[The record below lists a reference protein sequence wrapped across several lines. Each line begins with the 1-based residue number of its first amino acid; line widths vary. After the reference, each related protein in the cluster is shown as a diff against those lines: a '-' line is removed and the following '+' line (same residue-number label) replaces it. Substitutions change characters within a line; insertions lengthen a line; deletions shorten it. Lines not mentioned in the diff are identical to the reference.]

1 MAYFKI
7 LYHVR
12 DNTNPWMVYDLETVE
27 AKDMVLCGRGSLWDR
42 ELQKSVETPQEWLTV
57 VEEKATQEKQSD
69 EWIQTLEELQKLYV
83 ETFGKELSIRY
94 KNDIERIKSKLY
106 S

>member
-12 DNTNPWMVYDLETVE
+12 DNTNPWMVYDLETGE

-42 ELQKSVETPQEWLTV
+42 ELQTKVETPQEWLTV
-57 VEEKATQEKQSD
+57 VEEKEPQEKTSD

-83 ETFGKELSIRY
+83 EKFEKQLAPAY
-94 KNDIERIKSKLY
+94 KNNIEWIKSKLY